1 MALYKGMILCL
12 FTKEENGIIAGMVGG
27 AWITNTFNTNYNT
40 NNNTN
45 NNTIVITGESG
56 GQEIITA
63 DDYEQIKKDNEELV
77 EDNEKLQASLESNQ
91 QRSIKMETTK
101 KDFFEAIYDGDGY
114 EKYNSSNN
122 TGELKIGGK
131 GYTDAIQLWGWTPF
145 ILLNLDGEYQSV
157 KFDAGR
163 IDESSIIDGMLRVYL
178 NDNESGE
185 FTIDA
190 ETPLTPIEI
199 QVAGATTMKIELVG
213 DGYKK
218 YGLVNFEVQ

>member
-1 MALYKGMILCL
+1 M
-12 FTKEENGIIAGMVGG
+12 
-27 AWITNTFNTNYNT
+27 
-40 NNNTN
+40 
-45 NNTIVITGESG
+45 
-56 GQEIITA
+56 
-63 DDYEQIKKDNEELV
+63 
-77 EDNEKLQASLESNQ
+77 
-91 QRSIKMETTK
+91 
-101 KDFFEAIYDGDGY
+101 
-114 EKYNSSNN
+114 
-122 TGELKIGGK
+122 
-131 GYTDAIQLWGWTPF
+131 
-145 ILLNLDGEYQSV
+145 DGEYQSV

-199 QVAGATTMKIELVG
+199 QVAGETTMKIELVG